1 MALQPGPAQGSTVV
15 VLGAYAPS
23 LILFRGK
30 LIEALIAR
38 GHRVVAMASDIPDD
52 VAKKLR
58 ALGAEPQSV
67 PIANQSLSPLS
78 ALATA
83 AALARQLRA
92 IRPIAIIAYTAK
104 PVTLGGLAARLVP
117 RARFVPLIT
126 GLGYAFI
133 QGKGARRRLARNAA
147 TLLYRLAL
155 RRSRTIIF
163 QNTDDRDFFST
174 QGLLP
179 SGIEPVVVGGSGID
193 LDHFAPAPL
202 PSGPAFLMIS
212 RLLGDKGV
220 REYLAAAVR
229 LKARHPEV
237 DFRLIGYFDQSPD
250 AIRRAELDAA
260 VAGGVDYLG
269 RQEDV
274 RPGIAAASV
283 YVLPSYHEGTPR
295 SVLEAM
301 AMGRPIITTD
311 VPGCRQ
317 TVEAGVNGL
326 LVPARDTDALA
337 AAMEQLIEAPGR
349 IAEMG
354 ARSRE
359 LAAQRFDVH
368 RVNDAII
375 AAAGL

>member
-1 MALQPGPAQGSTVV
+1 MAPLSNSTIV

-30 LIEALIAR
+30 LIEALVGR
-38 GHRVVAMASDIPDD
+38 GHHVVAMASDISDE
-52 VAKKLR
+52 VAEKLR

-67 PIANQSLSPLS
+67 SIENQSLSPIS
-78 ALATA
+78 ALRTA
-83 AALARQLRA
+83 VALARRLRA
-92 IRPIAIIAYTAK
+92 HRPAAIIAYTAK

-117 RARFVPLIT
+117 GVRFVPLIT

-133 QGKGARRRLARNAA
+133 QGKGTRRRLARTAA
-147 TLLYRLAL
+147 ILLYRMAL

-163 QNTDDRDFFST
+163 QTPDDRDFFAA

-179 SGIEPVVVGGSGID
+179 AGIEPVVVGGSGID

-202 PSGPAFLMIS
+202 PARPAFLMIS

-220 REYLAAAVR
+220 REYLAAAAR
-229 LKARHPEV
+229 LKQRHPQV
-237 DFRLIGYFDQSPD
+237 AFRLIGYFDQSPD
-250 AIRRAELDAA
+250 AIGRAELDAA
-260 VAGGVDYLG
+260 VEAGVEFLG
-269 RQEDV
+269 RQDDV
-274 RPGIAAASV
+274 RPAIAAAAI

-301 AMGRPIITTD
+301 AMGRPIVTTD

-317 TVEAGVNGL
+317 TVDPGVNGL
-326 LVPARDTDALA
+326 LVPARDTDALV
-337 AAMEQLIEAPGR
+337 AAMERLILEPGL
-349 IAEMG
+349 IPLMG

-359 LAAQRFDVH
+359 IAAQRFDVH
-368 RVNDAII
+368 KVNDAII